1 MAGKRIRW
9 SADKDRVLRNDAS
22 RGHVGLSKCAVAIE
36 EGRLLDDIPNPNYPG
51 QRMFVLDMEGY
62 AYVVPYISENGSIFL
77 KTAFPSRKHTAI
89 YLRRQ

>member
-1 MAGKRIRW
+1 MTKKRIRW
-9 SADKDRVLRNDAS
+9 NADKNRILRGDAS
-22 RGHVGLSKCAVAIE
+22 RGHIGLSECAIAIE

-51 QRMFVLDMEGY
+51 QRMFVLDMKGY